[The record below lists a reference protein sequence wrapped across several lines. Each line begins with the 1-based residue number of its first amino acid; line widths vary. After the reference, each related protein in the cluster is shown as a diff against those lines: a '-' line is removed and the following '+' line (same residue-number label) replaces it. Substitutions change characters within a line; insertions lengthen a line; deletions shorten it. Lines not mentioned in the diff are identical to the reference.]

1 MSETAFEKQVLHK
14 LDSVEKTM
22 NHILEHIED
31 SKLTAEE
38 RQLLQHSYK
47 HEKEGKLVSSQELKK
62 KLGQ

>member
-1 MSETAFEKQVLHK
+1 MSETAFEKQVLLK

-38 RQLLQHSYK
+38 RQLLQDSYK
-47 HEKEGKLVSSQELKK
+47 HEKEGKLVSSQALKK
-62 KLGQ
+62 KLEQ